1 MAAFYS
7 ASAIVGSTV
16 TMYYVYQIDGYS
28 RTKELPNGKK
38 IQSPTF
44 WVGDYSWRISC
55 YPSGARIP
63 LLRRLHIGLPR
74 TPRRRHRQTCQGTS
88 RV

>member
-44 WVGDYSWRISC
+44 RVGDNS
-55 YPSGARIP
+55 
-63 LLRRLHIGLPR
+63 
-74 TPRRRHRQTCQGTS
+74 
-88 RV
+88 